1 VKRTKALR
9 LVLLGG
15 GVATMLAACG
25 NDEARAREC
34 ALAKA
39 QQRPD
44 AEQICR
50 RSTSS
55 STSSSSSSGRYYG
68 GPWFAGRT
76 SGTPSGTA
84 ASSSSSRGGFGSTGS
99 SSGS

>member
-55 STSSSSSSGRYYG
+55 SSSTSSSGRYYG

-76 SGTPSGTA
+76 SGTPSATA
-84 ASSSSSRGGFGSTGS
+84 PSTSSRSGFGSTGS
-99 SSGS
+99 RSSS